1 MDSPAEPSPA
11 EPLSKYVSSGDAGLD
26 AVCQTPEPQ
35 INENRASSNRRSRR
49 SRVSMPKQECLA
61 TCGPLHLDSS
71 EQESYQLEWAG
82 PIEAGMEDE
91 DNVRGAIEICT
102 QVSNPNV

>member
-1 MDSPAEPSPA
+1 MDSPSET
-11 EPLSKYVSSGDAGLD
+11 L
-26 AVCQTPEPQ
+26 PEPQ
-35 INENRASSNRRSRR
+35 INKNSPNRRARR

-71 EQESYQLEWAG
+71 EQESYQLQWAA
-82 PIEAGMEDE
+82 IEAAMEGE

-102 QVSNPNV
+102 KVSTTLMYD